1 MKLRL
6 SLHLACHNRIWNV
19 SIYGNNKDTAR
30 SSRKFELG
38 PLSYQSPNS
47 SQIGV
52 YPTIS
57 LFWKQPNCKVAQSR
71 SHCIGSI
78 LLHPLYPHYR
88 KYYPSLLVQKNHQM
102 PLVSF
107 FFWRGDQIPYN
118 SMITSSN
125 AFTLCTTRFI
135 LFIIL
140 QKTRSVETFYFYA

>member
-19 SIYGNNKDTAR
+19 SIYGNDKGTAR

-38 PLSYQSPNS
+38 PLSYQPPNS

-52 YPTIS
+52 YPAIS

-78 LLHPLYPHYR
+78 LVHQLYPHYR
-88 KYYPSLLVQKNHQM
+88 FPDSLKKYHNEPVEPEVKSIVAGPNFLLSLDKLFKT
-102 PLVSF
+102 
-107 FFWRGDQIPYN
+107 QIAAGEIYYSLNRINKRN
-118 SMITSSN
+118 SSCSH
-125 AFTLCTTRFI
+125 
-135 LFIIL
+135 
-140 QKTRSVETFYFYA
+140 